1 MLASLTKPER
11 YRMKQLIAELM
22 YQVLIEVLS
31 QILLRLA
38 EWMAALP
45 WL

>member
-1 MLASLTKPER
+1 MLVSLTKPER

-38 EWMAALP
+38 EWMAAVP

>member
-1 MLASLTKPER
+1 
-11 YRMKQLIAELM
+11 MKQLIAKLM
-22 YQVLIEVLS
+22 YQVLIEVFS

>member
-1 MLASLTKPER
+1 
-11 YRMKQLIAELM
+11 MKQLIAELM

-38 EWMAALP
+38 GWMAAVP

>member
-1 MLASLTKPER
+1 
-11 YRMKQLIAELM
+11 MKELIAELM

-38 EWMAALP
+38 EWIAALP

>member
-1 MLASLTKPER
+1 
-11 YRMKQLIAELM
+11 MKQLIAELM

>member
-1 MLASLTKPER
+1 
-11 YRMKQLIAELM
+11 MKQLFAELM

-31 QILLRLA
+31 RILLRLA
-38 EWMAALP
+38 EWMAAVP